1 MKILN
6 YGIISSASIV
16 PRFVA
21 ALKESNHSQAV
32 AIGASN
38 LSKAQKM
45 ANELGIKK
53 AYGSYK
59 EVYEDPQVDV
69 VYIATINDQH
79 FLQIMEALS
88 HQKHVVCEKPMV
100 LQAAHATEA
109 FAYAKKQGLFLMEAQ
124 KAVFLPSINYVKEKI
139 KDEEFGRLRQ
149 ATLNASW
156 LVNHPK
162 SHWMYDRHQ
171 AGVLFSSAS
180 YIIEPLL
187 YLLDMPKFEYKALY
201 HLGSKKE
208 IDDATISFS
217 FNNDLLVSSQ
227 LSMIVQTNNEA
238 NFYFDDAKITIKKF
252 WSSNQVTIDH
262 HKTGESKTVTY
273 DEVPEMVYEINHVS
287 DCIHKGLIQS
297 PIMSEKMTETCVR
310 LVEEIYQKSLES

>member
-1 MKILN
+1 MKTLN

-21 ALKESNHSQAV
+21 ALKESKHSKAV
-32 AIGASN
+32 VIGASK
-38 LSKAQKM
+38 LSKAQKV
-45 ANELGIKK
+45 ADELEIKK

-59 EVYEDPQVDV
+59 EVYEDPEVDV
-69 VYIATINDQH
+69 IYIATINDQH
-79 FLQIMEALS
+79 FPQIMEALS

-100 LQAAHATEA
+100 LQADHATEA
-109 FAYAKKQGLFLMEAQ
+109 FTYAKKQGLFLMEAQ
-124 KAVFLPSINYVKEKI
+124 KSVFLPTINYVKEII
-139 KDEEFGRLRQ
+139 KDKEFGQLRQ

-156 LVNHPK
+156 LVDHPK

-187 YLLDMPKFEYKALY
+187 YLLDMPKFEYKAFY

-208 IDDATISFS
+208 IDDATISFR

-227 LSMIVQTNNEA
+227 LSMIVKSNNEA
-238 NFYFDDAKITIKKF
+238 NFYFDEAKITIKKF
-252 WSSNQVTIDH
+252 WSSNQLTIDN

-273 DEVPEMVYEINHVS
+273 DEVPEMVYEVNHVY

-297 PIMSEKMTETCVR
+297 PIMSEEMTVTCVR
-310 LVEEIYQKSLES
+310 LVEEIYQTSLE